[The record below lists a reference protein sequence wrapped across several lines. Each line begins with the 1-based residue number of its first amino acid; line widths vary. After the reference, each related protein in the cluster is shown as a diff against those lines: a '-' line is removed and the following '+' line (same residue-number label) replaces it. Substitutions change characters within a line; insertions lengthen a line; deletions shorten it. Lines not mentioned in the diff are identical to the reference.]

1 MHIKNLICLNY
12 SKVFKIVMLLISNHV
27 VFILMQCQSSPL
39 SGKKSWK
46 KHFFVSVLQPW
57 FYLPARWLFRL
68 FFLYLF
74 IKKFCLFR
82 NGHPQV
88 FCNKVFLEISQNS
101 QKNTCTKSQNTS
113 CNAKSFA
120 IVMLVFFFSLICL
133 FVYLFIY
140 LKLTIKTDTTMC
152 SVKNSYLQGRCLSTQ
167 LPSN

>member
-57 FYLPARWLFRL
+57 FYLPARWLVRL

-140 LKLTIKTDTTMC
+140 LFIFLFIYLFKVDN
-152 SVKNSYLQGRCLSTQ
+152 KNRYNHVFC
-167 LPSN
+167 

>member
-1 MHIKNLICLNY
+1 MHIKNLTCLNY

-57 FYLPARWLFRL
+57 FYLPARWLVRL

-101 QKNTCTKSQNTS
+101 QKNTCTKSRNTS

-140 LKLTIKTDTTMC
+140 LFIFLFI
-152 SVKNSYLQGRCLSTQ
+152 YLFKVDNRNRYNHVFC
-167 LPSN
+167 

>member
-1 MHIKNLICLNY
+1 MHIKNLTCLNY

-57 FYLPARWLFRL
+57 FYLPARWLVRL

-140 LKLTIKTDTTMC
+140 LFIFLFI
-152 SVKNSYLQGRCLSTQ
+152 YLFKVDNRNRYNHVFC
-167 LPSN
+167 

>member
-1 MHIKNLICLNY
+1 MHIKNLTCLNY

-57 FYLPARWLFRL
+57 FYLPARWLVRL

-88 FCNKVFLEISQNS
+88 FCNKVFLEISKNS

-140 LKLTIKTDTTMC
+140 LFIFLFI
-152 SVKNSYLQGRCLSTQ
+152 YLFKVDNRNRYNHVFC
-167 LPSN
+167 